1 MLDDLVRYKIV
12 KPGNVK
18 EIEHG
23 LFYVL
28 STCFE
33 AKMAKTFVLYPW
45 VDISKRFHKTVCIID
60 IISFL
65 LNWPKQPVLAQI
77 YYSYVIISFDEW
89 LGKRYHTIHKDFVD
103 ICCKCRKYQDT
114 HLFRFYIWKD
124 STLVLFNALKGQRN
138 PLYLSGA

>member
-1 MLDDLVRYKIV
+1 MW
-12 KPGNVK
+12 K

-33 AKMAKTFVLYPW
+33 AKIAKTFVLYPW

-77 YYSYVIISFDEW
+77 YYGDDN
-89 LGKRYHTIHKDFVD
+89 L
-103 ICCKCRKYQDT
+103 
-114 HLFRFYIWKD
+114 
-124 STLVLFNALKGQRN
+124 LFNFVWIWRMIG
-138 PLYLSGA
+138 